1 MKKCNCH
8 FNSVIYNYI
17 FSKIAYFHS
26 HQESEVES
34 KVNELNER
42 KAVVQ
47 SELNS
52 IKDKVYL

>member
-1 MKKCNCH
+1 
-8 FNSVIYNYI
+8 VIYNYI